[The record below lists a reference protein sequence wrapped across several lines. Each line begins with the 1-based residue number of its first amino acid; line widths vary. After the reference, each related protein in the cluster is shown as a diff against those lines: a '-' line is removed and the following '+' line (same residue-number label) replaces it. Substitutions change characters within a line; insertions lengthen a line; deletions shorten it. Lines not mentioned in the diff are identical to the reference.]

1 MGCDIHAY
9 VEMKSSNNNWRSIGG
24 RINLGRDYNL
34 FGYLAG
40 VRSSV
45 IPEVAPRGVPESM
58 GSDAFSDYWLY
69 IEEDED
75 VVLEGTVTRSQA
87 EKYHG
92 YNCRYMYGRDVYI
105 QVQDEKPTWVENPDA
120 HTASWLNAQE
130 FEAAVLKAEK
140 VMGVSDICK
149 GVISMMNELH
159 RLGNDVRIVFWFDN

>member
-1 MGCDIHAY
+1 
-9 VEMKSSNNNWRSIGG
+9 MKSPQSKNWRSVGG

-40 VRSSV
+40 VRSNV
-45 IPEVAPRGVPESM
+45 NPDVAPRGVPQDM
-58 GSDAFSDYWLY
+58 ASDSFSDYWLY

-75 VVLEGTVTRSQA
+75 VVLEGSVTRSSA

-92 YNCRYMYGRDVYI
+92 YGSRYMYARDAYEPVG
-105 QVQDEKPTWVENPDA
+105 DEKPRWVEDPDA
-120 HTASWLNAQE
+120 HTASWLNVQE

-140 VMGVSDICK
+140 AMLEYNEYGVADICK
-149 GVISMMNELH
+149 GVIAMMNELN